1 MAKGIKTGGRQKGVP
16 NRATADI
23 REAAR
28 EYTTQALKT
37 LVEVMEDTKQP
48 GPARVAASNAIL
60 DRGFGKPTQPLEHS
74 GEMDL
79 RTWLSTVS

>member
-1 MAKGIKTGGRQKGVP
+1 MARGIKTGGRQKGVP
-16 NRATADI
+16 NKATADI
-23 REAAR
+23 RDAAR
-28 EYTTQALKT
+28 EYTAQALQT
-37 LVEVMEDTKQP
+37 LVDVMSDAKQP

-79 RTWLSTVS
+79 RSWLSTVS